1 MEKSSGKR
9 IIKLSELLSAVKVID
24 SRNSTDIN
32 ISGIAYNSNQVI
44 PGDLFVAIKGYK
56 TDGHSYIPSAVENGA
71 AAVVVEAYR
80 EGLAI
85 PQFRVGNSRQ
95 ALSALSDKYYDH
107 PSYKMK
113 VIGITATKGKTTTAY
128 MINEI
133 LEKHRLK
140 TGLIS
145 TVIVKIDDQ
154 FQPADLTTPESLDLQ
169 HFFYLMNEQKVT
181 HVTMEVSSSALELS
195 RVEHADFDIV
205 SLINISRDHIDLHG
219 SFEKYAEIK
228 SSLIKKAGPG
238 KWALLNLDDP
248 YSAKLVNETRA
259 RVLTFG
265 LENSSGDISCNNL
278 DLSTGRPNFT
288 LEIKKPF
295 VVGSKEYKPAAFN
308 IELSIMGYQTV
319 YNAMVAAITGLLC
332 GVPVPTIQESLKKF
346 KGVERRFEVIYEDHL
361 TIIDDHCDTGEN
373 IHVTL
378 KTLQYMNYKN
388 LRLIY
393 SIRGS
398 RGPTVNRDNAEA
410 IALWAPKLGIKEVVV
425 TLSNSHVSDKDKV
438 TDEEKSVF
446 QETLNKA
453 GVKIKLFK
461 ELPDAIGYAF
471 SAVEPGDIVVLG
483 GSQGMDYGARFA
495 LEEVSQSRPDID
507 RDQLFKP
514 LINRVAGNERGETW

>member
-1 MEKSSGKR
+1 MEKSTGKR
-9 IIKLSELLSAVKVID
+9 IIKLSELLAAVKVID
-24 SRNSTDIN
+24 SRNSKDIY
-32 ISGIAYNSNQVI
+32 ITGIAYNSNQVI

-56 TDGHSYIPSAVENGA
+56 TDGHSYIPTAVENGA
-71 AAVVVEAYR
+71 AAVIVEDYR
-80 EGLAI
+80 EGIAV
-85 PQFRVGNSRQ
+85 PQVRVGNSRQ
-95 ALSALSDKYYDH
+95 ALSALSDKYYGH
-107 PSYKMK
+107 PSLKMK
-113 VIGITATKGKTTTAY
+113 AIGITATKGKTTTAY

-133 LEKHRLK
+133 LENHSLK

-145 TVIVKIDDQ
+145 TVIVKIGDQ
-154 FQPADLTTPESLDLQ
+154 RRPADLTTPESLDLQ
-169 HFFYLMNEQKVT
+169 HYFYLMSEQKIS
-181 HVTMEVSSSALELS
+181 HVIMEVSSSALELS
-195 RVEHADFDIV
+195 RAEHADFDIV

-219 SFEKYAEIK
+219 SFEKYVEVK

-238 KWALLNLDDP
+238 KWAILNLDDP

-265 LENSSGDISCNNL
+265 LKNRSGDISCNNL
-278 DLSTGRPNFT
+278 DLSTGRPNFI
-288 LEIKKPF
+288 LEINRPF
-295 VVGSKEYKPAAFN
+295 VAEGKEYKPAAFN

-332 GVPVPTIQESLKKF
+332 GVPVHTIQESLKSF
-346 KGVERRFEVIYEDHL
+346 KGVERRFEVIFEDHL

-373 IHVTL
+373 VHVTL
-378 KTLQYMNYKN
+378 KTLQYMKYNN

-410 IALWAPKLGIKEVVV
+410 IAWWAPKLGMKEVVV
-425 TLSNSHVSDKDKV
+425 TLSNSHVSDKDQV
-438 TDEEKSVF
+438 TDEEKTVF
-446 QETLNKA
+446 EETLCKA
-453 GVKIKLFK
+453 GVKMKLFK
-461 ELPDAIGYAF
+461 ELPDAISYAF

-495 LEEVSQSRPDID
+495 LEKVSQSRPDID

-514 LINRVAGNERGETW
+514 LKNRVAGNEGGEP